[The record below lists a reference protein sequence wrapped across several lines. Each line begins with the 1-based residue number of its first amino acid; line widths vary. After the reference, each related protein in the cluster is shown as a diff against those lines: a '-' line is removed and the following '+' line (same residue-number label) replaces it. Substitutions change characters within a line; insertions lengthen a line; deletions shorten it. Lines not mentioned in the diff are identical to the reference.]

1 MPLADI
7 DVIEDD
13 ASEHQHKRDFSG
25 YNDDLTCSA
34 AIRTSGIS

>member
-13 ASEHQHKRDFSG
+13 ASEHKRDFAG
-25 YNDDLTCSA
+25 YNDDLSCSA